1 MNSPRTSAGFLPRLT
16 LILGGARSGKSRYAE
31 KILAKA
37 PHPWIYLATA
47 QALDSEMVARIADH
61 KKCRGEK
68 WRTVEAPLDLPEAI
82 AKHGAGGQP
91 LLIDCLT
98 LWLSNLLLAT
108 RSVDAESDRLI
119 AALGEVDGPV
129 IVVSNEVGLGIVPDN
144 QLARAFRDA
153 QGQLN
158 QRVAAIADH
167 VVLVAAGLPL
177 TIK

>member
-1 MNSPRTSAGFLPRLT
+1 MNSPRISAGHLPRLT

-31 KILAKA
+31 EILTKA
-37 PHPWIYLATA
+37 PHPWIYIATA
-47 QALDSEMVARIADH
+47 QALDNEMEARVTDH
-61 KKCRGEK
+61 KKRRGEK

-82 AKHGAGGQP
+82 ANHGAGGQP

-108 RSVDAESDRLI
+108 RNVAEESDRLL
-119 AALGEVDGPV
+119 AALGEADGPTV
-129 IVVSNEVGLGIVPDN
+129 VVSNEVGSGIVPDN

-158 QRVAAIADH
+158 QRVATIADR

-177 TIK
+177 TLK